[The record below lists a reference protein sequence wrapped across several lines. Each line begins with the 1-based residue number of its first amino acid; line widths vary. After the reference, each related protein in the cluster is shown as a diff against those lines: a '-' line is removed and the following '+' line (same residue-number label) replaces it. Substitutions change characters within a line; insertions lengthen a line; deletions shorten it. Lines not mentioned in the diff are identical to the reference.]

1 MEHKAEAMTKFFQE
15 QIARCEADRQAL
27 LRDDR
32 GDEATFQRIRG
43 NIFDIFRTVLSVAVQ
58 NCTGDEA
65 IGAFFS
71 LRLEQIPGSWLR
83 SLEAA
88 RERGDTETVCL
99 EQLKLETVEQIR
111 DAFRS
116 IWEVAQ

>member
-43 NIFDIFRTVLSVAVQ
+43 NIFDIFQTVLSVAVQ
-58 NCTGDEA
+58 NCNGDEA

-71 LRLEQIPGSWLR
+71 LRLEQIPGSWLQ

-88 RERGDTETVCL
+88 GNVTTPKRFVWNSSSWRL
-99 EQLKLETVEQIR
+99 LN
-111 DAFRS
+111 RS
-116 IWEVAQ
+116 GMHSDPFGR